1 MNIIQ
6 IQDRL
11 KNLPKEVLIGYI
23 QNPTGEV
30 PTYLALGELERQ
42 KVMGEKYAAQQAE
55 KPPIVEQIVSESMT
69 EIMPRP
75 MDMVGGLGRSNRQE
89 ALRRE
94 TAPPMAQGI
103 ATPMAPPMAPQEAG
117 IAANPAPNVGQN
129 YNAGGIVSYAV
140 GGDVYRNNPLDF
152 REANDAVYSY
162 TDYENELLK
171 DYREDDDKLLKEFDF
186 EKALLDTS
194 VNRDDY
200 NNPYAAMGDLQR
212 PDYSEPANTEG
223 IRYLTEFEQMK
234 ADRAESDKLYDIS
247 STYYD
252 DLKGDLEAERAEYAG
267 DKDQAMNM
275 ALINAGLGIAG
286 GTSQNAL
293 ENIAQGSKAGIESF
307 VGDMKDIRKDE
318 RAYKKDLRGLKGM
331 QRAEGLAQRK
341 EDRAY
346 DAELR
351 ALAAKSGVSIK
362 EMADINNNAISR
374 AEEDMKAITG
384 KDMSSYV
391 TGEMRKL
398 NPKKQDSEFTAED
411 RQNALNSIKL
421 GYINKHRDY
430 LLGKNPTRT
439 GASIMNTYLGST

>member
-6 IQDRL
+6 AQEKL
-11 KNLPKEVLIGYI
+11 KNLPVETILGYI
-23 QNPTGEV
+23 QNPTGEI
-30 PTYLALGELERQ
+30 PTYLAIAELERQ
-42 KVMGEKYAAQQAE
+42 KVMREKYAAQQTE
-55 KPPIVEQIVSESMT
+55 KPSITEQIVSESMT

-75 MDMVGGLGRSNRQE
+75 MDMVGGLGQSNRQE

-94 TAPPMAQGI
+94 TASPMAQGI

-140 GGDVYRNNPLDF
+140 GGDVYRNTPG
-152 REANDAVYSY
+152 SY
-162 TDYENELLK
+162 TAYEDELLK
-171 DYREDDDKLLKEFDF
+171 DYRAADDDEFLKDFDF

-234 ADRAESDKLYDIS
+234 ADRAALNDVYGIDNS
-247 STYYD
+247 YYD

-267 DKDQAMNM
+267 DKDQAINM
-275 ALINAGLGIAG
+275 ALINAGLGIAS

-318 RAYKKDLRGLKGM
+318 RAYKKDLRGLQGM
-331 QRAEGLAQRK
+331 QRAENIADRTRYEEMQDAIAVAGAKAGIDANESATIWQGAQNLAFK
-341 EDRAY
+341 EQG
-346 DAELR
+346 E
-351 ALAAKSGVSIK
+351 
-362 EMADINNNAISR
+362 
-374 AEEDMKAITG
+374 ITG
-384 KDMSSYV
+384 GNLDGIWKEYAEREF
-391 TGEMRKL
+391 GR
-398 NPKKQDSEFTAED
+398 QDSYTDTQLEEIRIGALDARTQQIFNNSL
-411 RQNALNSIKL
+411 NARRSAS
-421 GYINKHRDY
+421 
-430 LLGKNPTRT
+430 PTSK
-439 GASIMNTYLGST
+439 SIMNRYLGSTQG

>member
-94 TAPPMAQGI
+94 TASPMAQGI
-103 ATPMAPPMAPQEAG
+103 ATPMAPPMAPQEVG

-140 GGDVYRNNPLDF
+140 GGDVYRNTPG
-152 REANDAVYSY
+152 SY
-162 TDYENELLK
+162 TAYENELLK
-171 DYREDDDKLLKEFDF
+171 DYRKDDNRFLKDFDF
-186 EKALLDTS
+186 EKALSDKS

-234 ADRAESDKLYDIS
+234 ADRAALNDVYGIDNS
-247 STYYD
+247 YYD

-267 DKDQAMNM
+267 DKDQAINM

-318 RAYKKDLRGLKGM
+318 RAYKKDLRGLQGM
-331 QRAEGLAQRK
+331 QRAENIADRTRYEEMQEAIAVAGAKAGIDANESATIWQGAQNLAFK
-341 EDRAY
+341 EQ
-346 DAELR
+346 
-351 ALAAKSGVSIK
+351 GT
-362 EMADINNNAISR
+362 
-374 AEEDMKAITG
+374 ITG
-384 KDMSSYV
+384 GNLDGLWKEYAEKKFGKKDSYTDAQIEEIKIGAIDARTQQIFNNSLNARRSGAT
-391 TGEMRKL
+391 TG
-398 NPKKQDSEFTAED
+398 DSI
-411 RQNALNSIKL
+411 RN
-421 GYINKHRDY
+421 R
-430 LLGKNPTRT
+430 
-439 GASIMNTYLGST
+439 YLGST

>member
-6 IQDRL
+6 AQEKL
-11 KNLPKEVLIGYI
+11 KNLPVETILGYI
-23 QNPTGEV
+23 QNPTGEI
-30 PTYLALGELERQ
+30 PTYLAIAELERQ
-42 KVMGEKYAAQQAE
+42 KVMREKYAAQQTE
-55 KPPIVEQIVSESMT
+55 KPSITEQIVSESMT

-75 MDMVGGLGRSNRQE
+75 MDMVGGLGQSNRQE

-94 TAPPMAQGI
+94 TASPMAQGI

-140 GGDVYRNNPLDF
+140 GGDVYRNTPG
-152 REANDAVYSY
+152 SY
-162 TDYENELLK
+162 TAYEDELLK
-171 DYREDDDKLLKEFDF
+171 DYRAADDDEFLKDFDF

-234 ADRAESDKLYDIS
+234 ADRAALNDVYGIDNS
-247 STYYD
+247 YYD

-267 DKDQAMNM
+267 DKDQAINM

-293 ENIAQGSKAGIESF
+293 ENITQGSKAGIESF

-318 RAYKKDLRGLKGM
+318 RAYKKDLRGLQGM

-351 ALAAKSGVSIK
+351 ALAAKSGISAK

-374 AEEDMKAITG
+374 AEEDMKAIVG
-384 KDMSSYV
+384 KDMSLLV
-391 TGEMRKL
+391 TNKMRTL
-398 NPKKQDSEFTAED
+398 NPGKEVFTPED

-421 GYINKHRDY
+421 DFINKYRDF
-430 LLGKNPTRT
+430 LLSNNSTRT
-439 GASIMNTYLGST
+439 GASIMNRYLGSTQG

>member
-129 YNAGGIVSYAV
+129 YNAGGIISYAV
-140 GGDVYRNNPLDF
+140 GGDVYRNTPG
-152 REANDAVYSY
+152 SY
-162 TDYENELLK
+162 TAYEDELLK
-171 DYREDDDKLLKEFDF
+171 DYREYDDGFLKDFDF

-194 VNRDDY
+194 ANANRADY

-234 ADRAESDKLYDIS
+234 ADRAALNDVYGIDNS
-247 STYYD
+247 YYD

-267 DKDQAMNM
+267 DKDQAINM

-318 RAYKKDLRGLKGM
+318 RAYKKDLRGLQGM
-331 QRAEGLAQRK
+331 QRAENIADRTRYEEMQEAIAVAGAKAGIDANESATIWQGAQNLAFK
-341 EDRAY
+341 EQG
-346 DAELR
+346 E
-351 ALAAKSGVSIK
+351 
-362 EMADINNNAISR
+362 
-374 AEEDMKAITG
+374 ITG
-384 KDMSSYV
+384 GNLDGIWKEYAEREFGKKDSYTDTQLEKIRV
-391 TGEMRKL
+391 GALDARTQQIFNNSLNAGRSAPPTG
-398 NPKKQDSEFTAED
+398 DSI
-411 RQNALNSIKL
+411 RN
-421 GYINKHRDY
+421 RY
-430 LLGKNPTRT
+430 LR
-439 GASIMNTYLGST
+439 STQG

>member
-129 YNAGGIVSYAV
+129 YNAGGIISYAV
-140 GGDVYRNNPLDF
+140 GGDVYRNTPG
-152 REANDAVYSY
+152 SY
-162 TDYENELLK
+162 TAYEDELLK
-171 DYREDDDKLLKEFDF
+171 DYRADDDEFLKDFDF

-318 RAYKKDLRGLKGM
+318 RAYKKDLRGLQGM

-341 EDRAY
+341 EDRDY

-351 ALAAKSGVSIK
+351 ALAAKSGISAK
-362 EMADINNNAISR
+362 EMADINNDAIMR

-384 KDMSSYV
+384 KEMSLFV
-391 TGEMRKL
+391 ENKMREL
-398 NPKKQDSEFTAED
+398 NPKKQVFTPKD
-411 RQNALNSIKL
+411 RQNTLDSIKL
-421 GYINKHRDY
+421 GYIDKHRSF
-430 LLGKNPTRT
+430 LLGNNSTRT
-439 GASIMNTYLGST
+439 NTAAPTSTSIMNKYLGTTQG

>member
-129 YNAGGIVSYAV
+129 YNAGGIISYAV
-140 GGDVYRNNPLDF
+140 GGDVYRNTPG
-152 REANDAVYSY
+152 SY
-162 TDYENELLK
+162 TAYENELLK
-171 DYREDDDKLLKEFDF
+171 DYREDDNNFLKDFDF
-186 EKALLDTS
+186 EKALSDTS
-194 VNRDDY
+194 VNRADY

-223 IRYLTEFEQMK
+223 LRYLTEFEQMQ
-234 ADRAESDKLYDIS
+234 ADRAESDKLYNIS

-267 DKDQAMNM
+267 DKDQAINM
-275 ALINAGLGIAG
+275 ALINAGLGIAS

-318 RAYKKDLRGLKGM
+318 RAYKKDLRGLQGM

-346 DAELR
+346 DTELR

-362 EMADINNNAISR
+362 EMADINNDAISR
-374 AEEDMKAITG
+374 AEEDMKAIVG
-384 KDMSSYV
+384 KDMSLFV
-391 TGEMRKL
+391 TNKM
-398 NPKKQDSEFTAED
+398 KKMHPNKKDSEFTPED
-411 RQNALNSIKL
+411 RQNAVNSIKL
-421 GYINKHRDY
+421 DFINGHRDY
-430 LLGKNPTRT
+430 LLSNNSTRTNTAART